1 MSVYFQGGDIVMKR
15 GKQLGQNGAIMLV
28 TLPVQWYL
36 QDSGAE
42 NMRCSALEVDVV
54 RHS

>member
-1 MSVYFQGGDIVMKR
+1 MSVYFQGGDIV
-15 GKQLGQNGAIMLV
+15 KQLLQNGAIMLV

-42 NMRCSALEVDVV
+42 NMRCSALEVDLV

>member
-1 MSVYFQGGDIVMKR
+1 MSVYFQGGDIVE
-15 GKQLGQNGAIMLV
+15 QLLQNGAIMLI

>member
-1 MSVYFQGGDIVMKR
+1 MSVYFQCGDIVMKC
-15 GKQLGQNGAIMLV
+15 GKQLGQNGAIILV
-28 TLPVQWYL
+28 ALPVQWYL

>member
-1 MSVYFQGGDIVMKR
+1 LSVYFQSGDIV
-15 GKQLGQNGAIMLV
+15 KQLGQNGAIMLI

>member
-1 MSVYFQGGDIVMKR
+1 MSVYFQGGDIV
-15 GKQLGQNGAIMLV
+15 KQLGQNGAIMLI

>member
-1 MSVYFQGGDIVMKR
+1 MSVYFQGGDIV
-15 GKQLGQNGAIMLV
+15 KQLGQNGAIMLV

-42 NMRCSALEVDVV
+42 NMRCSAFGVGFV

>member
-1 MSVYFQGGDIVMKR
+1 MSVYFQGGDIV
-15 GKQLGQNGAIMLV
+15 KQLLQNGAIMLI

-42 NMRCSALEVDVV
+42 NMRCSVLEEDVV

>member
-1 MSVYFQGGDIVMKR
+1 MSVYFQVGDIV
-15 GKQLGQNGAIMLV
+15 KQLGQNGAIMLV

>member
-42 NMRCSALEVDVV
+42 NMRCSVYGVGLV

>member
-1 MSVYFQGGDIVMKR
+1 MSVYFQGGDIV
-15 GKQLGQNGAIMLV
+15 KQLLQNDAIMLV